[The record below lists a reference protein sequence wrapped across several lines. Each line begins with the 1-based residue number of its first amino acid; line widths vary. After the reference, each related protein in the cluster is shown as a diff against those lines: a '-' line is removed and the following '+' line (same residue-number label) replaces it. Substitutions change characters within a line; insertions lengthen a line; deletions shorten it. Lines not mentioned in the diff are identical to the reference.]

1 MVTGGG
7 QESLVLLVVV
17 LGSIEVVVW
26 EGEEG
31 AWVVGDMSQP
41 VEEVT
46 VILANLCRERW

>member
-1 MVTGGG
+1 MWEIEGGMVMEGGTGGG

-31 AWVVGDMSQP
+31 AEEGDG
-41 VEEVT
+41 
-46 VILANLCRERW
+46 W